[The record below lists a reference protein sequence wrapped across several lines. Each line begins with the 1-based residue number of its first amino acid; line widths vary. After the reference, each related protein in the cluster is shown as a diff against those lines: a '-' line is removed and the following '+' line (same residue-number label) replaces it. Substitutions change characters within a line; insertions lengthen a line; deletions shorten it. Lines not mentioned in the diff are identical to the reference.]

1 MPISRAR
8 LQLLGC
14 AAMLLASK
22 YEEIYAPSVNE
33 FCYISNN
40 TYSREEII
48 AMERRV
54 AEQLGYRLRCATP
67 KTFMARYLRAAGAKR
82 GDLVTNLTKYTCELS
97 LQEYRFLKYR
107 PSEVCA
113 AVILNARRTAR
124 YNKPDIFPAG
134 EADWTP
140 TLQHYTGY
148 AEEELSECAED
159 IAQCHRDAAGIALR
173 AIYEKYSHSPYNR
186 VSKAVRPVPAKKA
199 AKAEPPQSC
208 AGHLKGN
215 TY

>member
-1 MPISRAR
+1 MTGASAAGVSLVPCAVPLLPVFLFCPSYFLASQVQYVDRYLTHVPISRAR

-148 AEEELSECAED
+148 AE
-159 IAQCHRDAAGIALR
+159 
-173 AIYEKYSHSPYNR
+173 
-186 VSKAVRPVPAKKA
+186 
-199 AKAEPPQSC
+199 
-208 AGHLKGN
+208 
-215 TY
+215 